1 MGMTISVFFLG
12 FGEAAQNFCADEK
25 LAAVACGYDIK
36 LNQADAAAKAAE
48 FQAAGVA
55 CLDSLS
61 AVPDNVCV
69 VLSLVTADQA
79 LAAAKAAA
87 AHLPKGALFMD
98 MNSVAATTKQEI
110 AQLLAARHIDY
121 VDVAIMAPIRPKQL
135 NVPLFIAGEKA
146 DKAQNN
152 LQALGFDNMR
162 IVGAQVGR
170 ASCIKMLRSV
180 MTKGME
186 ALTIECALAA
196 QKAGIVEDVFGSM
209 SDGNDGRDDWLA
221 RADYNLN
228 RMMVHG
234 ARRAAEMNE
243 VVKTLESLDVP
254 PVMSQAAAQW
264 QSTIGALGCNPP
276 PETVLTKLNV
286 LDDVLKEAMQEA
298 SK

>member
-12 FGEAAQNFCADEK
+12 FGEAAQNFCTDK
-25 LAAVACGYDIK
+25 NLAAVACGYDIK

-48 FQAAGVA
+48 FQAAGVT

-135 NVPLFIAGEKA
+135 NVPLFIAGAKA

-209 SDGNDGRDDWLA
+209 SHDGCDDWLA

-286 LDDVLKEAMQEA
+286 LGDVLKEAMQEA